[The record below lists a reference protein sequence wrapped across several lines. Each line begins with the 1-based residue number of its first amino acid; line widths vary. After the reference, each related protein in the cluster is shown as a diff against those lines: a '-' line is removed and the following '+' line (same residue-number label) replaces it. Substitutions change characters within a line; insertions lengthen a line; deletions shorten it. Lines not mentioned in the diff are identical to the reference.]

1 MKKNFLNIWLIASL
15 MMLWA
20 VPGQAASVK
29 NQKLSAVLLSSA
41 QALVDDGVYQ
51 EADQLLTQSM
61 LADPANDAAF
71 ALKGHVQLLMDNPKE
86 GRRLL
91 DLALN
96 IRPDNQQAV
105 FLAGQA
111 SLSLKDFDDAE
122 IRVERL
128 QELCGACENHAALL
142 AEIAAA
148 KADTNTEDAVAEN
161 APSQTE
167 AKEDR

>member
-71 ALKGHVQLLMDNPKE
+71 ALKGRVQLLMDNPKE

-148 KADTNTEDAVAEN
+148 KAETNTEDAVAEN